1 MLEGFILAL
10 RSAYQ
15 EAKIAE
21 PRIIGLDLR
30 PRSHLTSIAMH
41 FMVFGS
47 QILCLR
53 AQLREQD
60 PGWGILV
67 KAGKK
72 SVIHIPSVLVTIRE
86 EDLHLQKGNEID
98 FCLNH
103 NTKNGIIQ
111 YM

>member
-10 RSAYQ
+10 RSAYH

-30 PRSHLTSIAMH
+30 PRIHVTSIAMH
-41 FMVFGS
+41 FMVLGS

-60 PGWGILV
+60 PGWGILAM
-67 KAGKK
+67 AGKK
-72 SVIHIPSVLVTIRE
+72 SVIHIPSVPVTIRE
-86 EDLHLQKGNEID
+86 EDLHFAKG
-98 FCLNH
+98 
-103 NTKNGIIQ
+103 Q
-111 YM
+111 